1 MTCSQHLHLGVEWP
15 ACLPL
20 NGQSNSAIARGRARD
35 RELRASY
42 LMTSLARPVPS
53 SDQMPRDPVNLFA
66 PPLFPRQ
73 QLRLVNQTLLLSVS
87 RETELKHPY
96 IMASQASAR
105 VALDDLQNT
114 VNSTVAL
121 TSQLEAVAS
130 NHGLD
135 PQADANLDP
144 SINALSVAHDAA
156 TLVKA
161 HTTKIS
167 LLIINEPFTPTAIT
181 KVLRELVAGP
191 LPALAAATQLCD
203 PKRYTQALSR
213 DLRYKAG
220 RVFLEFR
227 ELVQKIPA
235 DGKALAGVKKDS
247 QQGSIAA
254 TGLLWSACDDVVSL
268 AKLGVAGYLMRQ
280 VEQFRDTLK
289 DIMEELKEW
298 AEEES
303 EDEDDEGDDDDT
315 GHHSGKEEDEEVHDH
330 FDAET
335 SNTISTQAM
344 LDDLMNSEHHIPKDD
359 PEKIRPRVD
368 SSMRRLR
375 LTTLLYQATVK
386 RRLKTLPT
394 LPLPAGDENS
404 ETISRLDEAMRL
416 LRLLPERFTTLMLA
430 FYGLDAEEIDKQ
442 MDNCLR
448 GALKTSEQLL
458 KPWTSEKDEF
468 SDWALRYKEEMEK
481 A

>member
-1 MTCSQHLHLGVEWP
+1 
-15 ACLPL
+15 
-20 NGQSNSAIARGRARD
+20 
-35 RELRASY
+35 
-42 LMTSLARPVPS
+42 
-53 SDQMPRDPVNLFA
+53 
-66 PPLFPRQ
+66 
-73 QLRLVNQTLLLSVS
+73 
-87 RETELKHPY
+87 
-96 IMASQASAR
+96 MASQTSSSA
-105 VALDDLQNT
+105 ALDDLKST
-114 VNSTVAL
+114 VSSTVAL

-130 NHGLD
+130 NVGLD
-135 PQADANLDP
+135 PQTDAKLDP

-156 TLVKA
+156 SLVKA

-213 DLRYKAG
+213 DLRYKTA
-220 RVFLEFR
+220 
-227 ELVQKIPA
+227 Q
-235 DGKALAGVKKDS
+235 KDS

-254 TGLLWSACDDVVSL
+254 TGLLWSACDDVVAL

-280 VEQFRDTLK
+280 VEQFCDTLK

-303 EDEDDEGDDDDT
+303 EDEDDDEDDDDA
-315 GHHSGKEEDEEVHDH
+315 GHHSGHEEDEEVHEH

-335 SNTISTQAM
+335 SSAISTQAM

-368 SSMRRLR
+368 SSMKRLR

-394 LPLPAGDENS
+394 LPLSAKDEDR
-404 ETISRLDEAMRL
+404 ETVARLDEAMSL
-416 LRLLPERFTTLMLA
+416 LKVLPERFTTLMLA
-430 FYGLDAEEIDKQ
+430 FYGLDVEEIDKQ
-442 MDNCLR
+442 MVNCLR

-458 KPWTSEKDEF
+458 KPWTSERDEF
-468 SDWALRYKEEMEK
+468 TDWALRYKDEMEK

>member
-1 MTCSQHLHLGVEWP
+1 
-15 ACLPL
+15 LPRQFFKTAASSVKPDSTTV
-20 NGQSNSAIARGRARD
+20 GF
-35 RELRASY
+35 REL
-42 LMTSLARPVPS
+42 
-53 SDQMPRDPVNLFA
+53 
-66 PPLFPRQ
+66 
-73 QLRLVNQTLLLSVS
+73 
-87 RETELKHPY
+87 ELKHPY
-96 IMASQASAR
+96 NMANQASGR

-130 NHGLD
+130 NHGLV
-135 PQADANLDP
+135 PQADAKLDP

-220 RVFLEFR
+220 RVFSGFR

-254 TGLLWSACDDVVSL
+254 TGLLWSACDDVVAL

-303 EDEDDEGDDDDT
+303 EDEDDEDDEDDDDDT
-315 GHHSGKEEDEEVHDH
+315 GHHSGKEEDEDVHDH

-335 SNTISTQAM
+335 SNAISTQAM
-344 LDDLMNSEHHIPKDD
+344 LDDLMDSEHHIPKDD

-386 RRLKTLPT
+386 RRLKTLPP
-394 LPLPAGDENS
+394 LPLPAGDEAV
-404 ETISRLDEAMRL
+404 ETVSRLDEAMHL
-416 LRLLPERFTTLMLA
+416 LKLLPERFTTLMLA
-430 FYGLDAEEIDKQ
+430 FYGLDVEEIDKQ

-458 KPWTSEKDEF
+458 KPWSSEKDEF

>member
-1 MTCSQHLHLGVEWP
+1 
-15 ACLPL
+15 
-20 NGQSNSAIARGRARD
+20 
-35 RELRASY
+35 
-42 LMTSLARPVPS
+42 
-53 SDQMPRDPVNLFA
+53 
-66 PPLFPRQ
+66 
-73 QLRLVNQTLLLSVS
+73 
-87 RETELKHPY
+87 
-96 IMASQASAR
+96 MASQTLGR
-105 VALDDLQNT
+105 VALDDLKSA
-114 VNSTVAL
+114 VISTGAL

-130 NHGLD
+130 NLGPD
-135 PQADANLDP
+135 SQADDKLDP

-203 PKRYTQALSR
+203 PKRYTEALSR
-213 DLRYKAG
+213 DLRYKISRIFA
-220 RVFLEFR
+220 EFR
-227 ELVQKIPA
+227 ELVQKIPT

-254 TGLLWSACDDVVSL
+254 TGLLWSACDDVIALS
-268 AKLGVAGYLMRQ
+268 KLGVAGYLMRQ

-303 EDEDDEGDDDDT
+303 EDEDEDEDDEDDDDT

-335 SNTISTQAM
+335 SNAISTQAM

-359 PEKIRPRVD
+359 PEKVRPRVD

-375 LTTLLYQATVK
+375 LTTLLYQAAVK
-386 RRLKTLPT
+386 RRLKTLPA
-394 LPLPAGDENS
+394 LPLPAEDEDS
-404 ETISRLDEAMRL
+404 KTVSRLDEAMRL
-416 LRLLPERFTTLMLA
+416 LKLLPERFTSLMLA
-430 FYGLDAEEIDKQ
+430 FYGLDTEEIDRQ
-442 MDNCLR
+442 SDNCLQ
-448 GALKTSEQLL
+448 GAVETSQQLL
-458 KPWTSEKDEF
+458 KPWISEKDEF
-468 SDWALRYKEEMEK
+468 TDWALRYKEEMEK

>member
-1 MTCSQHLHLGVEWP
+1 
-15 ACLPL
+15 
-20 NGQSNSAIARGRARD
+20 
-35 RELRASY
+35 
-42 LMTSLARPVPS
+42 
-53 SDQMPRDPVNLFA
+53 
-66 PPLFPRQ
+66 
-73 QLRLVNQTLLLSVS
+73 
-87 RETELKHPY
+87 
-96 IMASQASAR
+96 MASQTSSSA
-105 VALDDLQNT
+105 ALDDLKST
-114 VNSTVAL
+114 VSSTVAL

-130 NHGLD
+130 NVGLD
-135 PQADANLDP
+135 PQTDAKLDP

-156 TLVKA
+156 SLVKA

-213 DLRYKAG
+213 DLRYKTA
-220 RVFLEFR
+220 RIFSEFR
-227 ELVQKIPA
+227 QLVQKIPT
-235 DGKALAGVKKDS
+235 DGKALAGVEKDS

-254 TGLLWSACDDVVSL
+254 TGLLWSACDDVVAL

-280 VEQFRDTLK
+280 VEQFCDTLK

-303 EDEDDEGDDDDT
+303 EDEDDDEDDDDA
-315 GHHSGKEEDEEVHDH
+315 GHHSGHEEDEEVHEH

-335 SNTISTQAM
+335 SSAISTQAM

-368 SSMRRLR
+368 SSMKRLR

-394 LPLPAGDENS
+394 LPLSAKDEDR
-404 ETISRLDEAMRL
+404 ETVARLDEAMSL
-416 LRLLPERFTTLMLA
+416 LKVLPERFTTLMLA
-430 FYGLDAEEIDKQ
+430 FYGLDVEEIDKQ
-442 MDNCLR
+442 MVNCLR

-458 KPWTSEKDEF
+458 KPWTSERDEF
-468 SDWALRYKEEMEK
+468 TDWALRYKDEMEK